1 MMCAQKSSEHP
12 SRLFED
18 EFSLPQPAASSP
30 PSESTVTGIAATFDS
45 FPDELKNEALHRFK
59 YLDWIEAHLNGG
71 WTEKNLKPLLDEA
84 ASILPPPAPNWRTL
98 ARWHERYNQH
108 GKKLISLIP
117 SHQAKGNAVSRM
129 TSSEE
134 LLYEQAV
141 HGYLVAKKPSIS
153 TAYGEYIDSVEM
165 ENISIVGNPIKAI
178 SYRAFYN
185 RIKKLPRY
193 EQMKSREGTYRADV
207 EFRAIGCHQ
216 RPNRIME
223 RVEIDHTPL
232 DLILID
238 DESLVPIGRPNLTL
252 LIDVYSHCIVGFNLS
267 FFQPGYESVRNAL
280 LNCISPKD
288 YTRTKYPMIEHDW
301 PCYGKPETLVVD
313 NGVEFWSSSLEQSCL
328 ELGINIQYNP
338 VRKPWL
344 KPMIERVFGTINR
357 KLLDSLPGKT
367 FSNIIKKGDYD
378 PQENALIR
386 FSTFLEIF
394 HHWIIDVYHYEP
406 DSRMRYIPAISWQH
420 GSKIAPPATIVG
432 NDLAMLEIILSISLK
447 CMHKRTGVERY
458 KLRYDSDELAFY
470 RMRYPDNGKRYV
482 MVKLNPR
489 DISYVYIFITEINKY
504 IRVPCIDQDGYT
516 KGLSL
521 QEHLITLHL
530 HKTNIGSKI
539 NTTSLAKARTYLKE
553 RVEKELIEVSKTTKA
568 KKYKGGK
575 NIAKYFNVGSQSIN
589 DLIKDPIVD
598 EEESSTPIESAAPK
612 PPLEDDWDSFTS
624 GLEPY

>member
-1 MMCAQKSSEHP
+1 MCAQKSSEHP

-30 PSESTVTGIAATFDS
+30 LSESTVTGISVTFDS

-71 WTEKNLKPLLDEA
+71 WTEKNLKPLLVEA
-84 ASILPPPAPNWRTL
+84 ASILPPPAPNWRTIT
-98 ARWHERYNQH
+98 RWNKRYNQH
-108 GKKLISLIP
+108 GRKLIALIP
-117 SHQAKGNAVSRM
+117 SHQAKGNAISRM

-141 HGYLVAKKPSIS
+141 HGYLSNKKPSIK
-153 TAYGEYIDSVEM
+153 TAYGEYLDFVEI
-165 ENISIVGNPIKAI
+165 ENKSIIGNPIKAI

-193 EQMKSREGTYRADV
+193 QVMKSRDGAYRADM
-207 EFRAIGCHQ
+207 EFKAIGGHT
-216 RPNRIME
+216 RPSRIME
-223 RVEIDHTPL
+223 RVEIDHTTL
-232 DLILID
+232 DLILLD
-238 DESLVPIGRPNLTL
+238 DESLVSIGRPNLTL

-301 PCYGKPETLVVD
+301 PCHGKPETLVVD

-357 KLLDSLPGKT
+357 KLLDNLPGKT

-378 PQENALIR
+378 PQENASIR

-406 DSRMRYIPAISWQH
+406 DARMRYIPALSWQY

-432 NDLAMLEIILSISLK
+432 NDLAMLEIILSISSK
-447 CMHKRTGVERY
+447 CMHNRTGVKRY
-458 KLRYDSDELAFY
+458 NLNYDSDELAFH
-470 RMRYPDNGKRYV
+470 RMRYPDSGKKYV

-489 DISYVYIFITEINKY
+489 DISYVYVFITEADKY
-504 IRVPCIDQDGYT
+504 IRVPCVDPDGYT

-521 QEHLITLHL
+521 QEHLITVRL
-530 HKTNIGSKI
+530 HKKYIGSKV
-539 NTTSLAKARTYLKE
+539 NTASLAKCRSYLKE
-553 RVEKELIEVSKTTKA
+553 RVVQEIADVSKLMKS
-568 KKYKGGK
+568 KKRKGWK
-575 NIAKYFNVGSQSIN
+575 NIARYCNVGSQNNNNIEQGQKIDKN
-589 DLIKDPIVD
+589 
-598 EEESSTPIESAAPK
+598 ESALPEKTTEPK
-612 PPLEDDWDSFTS
+612 PPLDDDWDGFTS